1 MSKIVIIGAGAMGSA
16 FALPCLDNNHDINIV
31 GTHLENE
38 FIDNLKKNN
47 NLHLGLNVQIPK
59 EIKLFKFD
67 KFDEL
72 LKSNVDLI
80 VLGISSKGI
89 EWVSDQLSRIYKDS
103 RTPKLLMLTKGLSI
117 HNNHYELLVDKL
129 ERLLTE
135 RKITNVNISAV
146 GGPCLAAGLANRVHS
161 SVVIANKDIHV
172 AKQIADMLNTNY
184 YHTSHSDDLNGVE
197 VSAAIKNIF
206 SMAVGAA
213 KGLCSQNISNEVREK
228 NYLNTA
234 SALVKQSI
242 YEMEIFVQ
250 HLKGKKETVKGL
262 AGLGDLYVSSG
273 GGRNA
278 KMGSYIGEGLTFSE
292 AKKTKMEKVTVE
304 GADLALEIG
313 SKVNEDFSRRD
324 LPLMLG
330 MINAIINDKKLE
342 TRTFDLS
349 TGDFVMFPSSLFHR
363 TTPFSSSKKRVCF
376 AFDLAPDE
384 LIS

>member
-31 GTHLENE
+31 GTHLEND
-38 FIDNLKKNN
+38 FLDSLKNNDNL
-47 NLHLGLNVQIPK
+47 HPGLNINIPEQIK
-59 EIKLFKFD
+59 IFKFD
-67 KFDEL
+67 KFDEI
-72 LKSNVDLI
+72 LKPNVDLI

-89 EWVSDQLSRIYKDS
+89 EWVANQLSRLYKNKKI
-103 RTPKLLMLTKGLSI
+103 PKLLMLTKGLSI
-117 HNNHYELLVDKL
+117 HNNNYELLVDKL
-129 ERLLTE
+129 ERLLSS
-135 RKITNVNISAV
+135 KGIDKANISAI

-161 SVVIANKDIHV
+161 SVVVANKDIDT
-172 AKQIADMLNTNY
+172 AKKIADMLNTNY

-206 SMAVGAA
+206 SMAIGAA
-213 KGLCSQNISNEVREK
+213 KGLCSNNISDEVRER

-234 SALVKQSI
+234 SALIKQSI
-242 YEMEIFVQ
+242 YEMEIFVE

-304 GADLALEIG
+304 GADLAKEIAK
-313 SKVNEDFSRRD
+313 KVNEDFD
-324 LPLMLG
+324 EKKLPLMLG
-330 MINAIINDKKLE
+330 MINAIVEDKKLE
-342 TRTFDLS
+342 FNWE
-349 TGDFVMFPSSLFHR
+349 
-363 TTPFSSSKKRVCF
+363 
-376 AFDLAPDE
+376 AFR
-384 LIS
+384 

>member
-38 FIDNLKKNN
+38 FIDNLKENN
-47 NLHLGLNVQIPK
+47 NFHPGLNTSIPK
-59 EIKLFKFD
+59 EVKILKFD
-67 KFDEL
+67 KFHEIL
-72 LKSNVDLI
+72 NTRVDLI

-89 EWVSDQLSRIYKDS
+89 DWVSDQLSTIFKKKDL
-103 RTPKLLMLTKGLSI
+103 PKLLMLTKGLSI
-117 HNNHYELLVDKL
+117 HKNQYELLVDKL
-129 ERLLTE
+129 ERLFVE
-135 RKITNVNISAV
+135 KGITKTNISAV
-146 GGPCLAAGLANRVHS
+146 GGPCLAAGLANRVHT
-161 SVVIANKDIHV
+161 SVVIANKDLTS
-172 AKQIADMLNTNY
+172 AKKIADMLNTNY
-184 YHTSHSDDLNGVE
+184 YHTSYSDDLNGVE

-213 KGLCSQNISNEVREK
+213 RGLCSKNVSDEVREK

-234 SALVKQSI
+234 SALIKQSI
-242 YEMEIFVQ
+242 FEMEIFVE

-304 GADLALEIG
+304 GADLAKEIAK
-313 SKVNEDFSRRD
+313 KVNEDFD
-324 LPLMLG
+324 QKKLPLMLG
-330 MINAIINDKKLE
+330 MINAIVDDKKLE
-342 TRTFDLS
+342 LDWESFR
-349 TGDFVMFPSSLFHR
+349 
-363 TTPFSSSKKRVCF
+363 
-376 AFDLAPDE
+376 
-384 LIS
+384 

>member
-1 MSKIVIIGAGAMGSA
+1 MSKIIIIGAGAMGSA

-31 GTHLENE
+31 GTHLEND
-38 FIDNLKKNN
+38 FIDQLKSNS
-47 NLHLGLNVQIPK
+47 NLHPGLKTQIPE
-59 EIKLFKFD
+59 EIKIFKFE

-72 LKSNVDLI
+72 FKSNVDLI

-89 EWVSDQLSRIYKDS
+89 EWAADQLSRLYKDNKDS
-103 RTPKLLMLTKGLSI
+103 KIPKLLMLTKGLSI
-117 HNNHYELLVDKL
+117 YNNQYELLVDKL
-129 ERLLTE
+129 ERLLAD
-135 RKITNVNISAV
+135 RGVKKVDISAV

-161 SVVIANKDIHV
+161 SVVIANKNIQT
-172 AKQIADMLNTNY
+172 AKKIADMLNTNY
-184 YHTSHSDDLNGVE
+184 YHTSHSNDLNGVE

-213 KGLCSQNISNEVREK
+213 KGLCSKNISNEVREK

-234 SALVKQSI
+234 SALIKQSI
-242 YEMEIFVQ
+242 HEMEIFVE

-304 GADLALEIG
+304 GADLAKEIAK
-313 SKVNEDFSRRD
+313 KVNEDFD
-324 LPLMLG
+324 QKNLPLMLG
-330 MINAIINDKKLE
+330 MINAIVEDKKLE
-342 TRTFDLS
+342 LDWESFR
-349 TGDFVMFPSSLFHR
+349 
-363 TTPFSSSKKRVCF
+363 
-376 AFDLAPDE
+376 
-384 LIS
+384 

>member
-38 FIDNLKKNN
+38 FIDTLKKNN
-47 NLHLGLNVQIPK
+47 NLHPGLNVRIPK
-59 EIKLFKFD
+59 EIKIFKFN

-72 LKSNVDLI
+72 FKSNVDLI

-103 RTPKLLMLTKGLSI
+103 TIPKLLMLTKGLSI

-129 ERLLTE
+129 ERLLNE

-146 GGPCLAAGLANRVHS
+146 GGPCLAAGLANKVHS
-161 SVVIANKDIHV
+161 SVVIANKNILI
-172 AKQIADMLNTNY
+172 AKKIADMLNTAY

-206 SMAVGAA
+206 SMAVGTA
-213 KGLCSQNISNEVREK
+213 KGLCSQNASEDVREK

-234 SALVKQSI
+234 SALIKQSI
-242 YEMEIFVQ
+242 HEMEIFVE

-304 GADLALEIG
+304 GADLAKEIAK
-313 SKVNEDFSRRD
+313 KVNEDFD
-324 LPLMLG
+324 QKKLPLMLG
-330 MINAIINDKKLE
+330 MINAIVEDKKLE
-342 TRTFDLS
+342 LDWE
-349 TGDFVMFPSSLFHR
+349 
-363 TTPFSSSKKRVCF
+363 
-376 AFDLAPDE
+376 AFR
-384 LIS
+384 